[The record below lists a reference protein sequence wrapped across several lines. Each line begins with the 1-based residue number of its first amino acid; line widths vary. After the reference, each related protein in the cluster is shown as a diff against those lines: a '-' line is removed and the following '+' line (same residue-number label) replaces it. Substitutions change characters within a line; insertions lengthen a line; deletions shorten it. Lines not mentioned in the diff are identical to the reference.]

1 MNIIGLEVS
10 TSAAKCI
17 LYNVEKGIIDAVSQP
32 YKAEVSDIVSQD
44 PEGIFQAALDV
55 LRTIVQRTECPV
67 AAIGLSGTWH
77 SLLYLDRNRQP
88 VGRIKTWA
96 DVAATDTVEELK
108 AEPKFYKDFYH
119 KTGCVLHALYP
130 IWKLYHDKKT
140 NPDALQEVVYLSSQI
155 EYLFERL
162 TGGQAVSK
170 CTASG
175 TGFFNI
181 NTLDWDDEL
190 LDLVGIKRSMFA
202 ELTEATFTLP
212 LAPEI
217 ARQVGLPSGIPVT
230 VGAADGALNQVGIGG
245 AREGFMSFSV
255 GTSSALRLVK
265 PTPQLADDPSTWCYY
280 LYNGKRIIG
289 AATHSGNILSWF
301 SERFFLDRQGKNFT
315 LQDYDQFAAGVE
327 PEDAPYFLPF
337 LYGERCPGWEGKR
350 RGGFM
355 EISPQHNEAHLYYA
369 ILEGI
374 LFNLY
379 HCYTILSN
387 FGGEPAKV
395 LLSGGII
402 NSPFWRQMAAD
413 IFRRDLLVT
422 GVVNESTV
430 GGALFAL
437 QACGGIGQVEDYYVE
452 PSHVLSPRSAQVD
465 IYRKRFDKYLQLYEA
480 SRP

>member
-1 MNIIGLEVS
+1 MNVIGLEVS

-17 LYNVEKGIIDAVSQP
+17 LYNAETGIVDSVSQP
-32 YKAEVSDIVSQD
+32 YPAEVADIVSQD
-44 PEGIFQAALDV
+44 PEGIFQAALAV
-55 LRTIVQRTECPV
+55 LRAIVQRNDRPV

-77 SLLYLDRNRQP
+77 SLLYLDRHRQP

-96 DVAATDTVEELK
+96 DVTATETVEALK
-108 AEPKFYKDFYH
+108 AEPDFYREFYH

-140 NPDALQEVVYLSSQI
+140 NPEAFRDVVYLSSQI

-162 TGGQAVSK
+162 TGGQAVSR

-175 TGFFNI
+175 SGFFNI
-181 NTLDWDDEL
+181 HTLDWDDEL
-190 LDLVGIKRSMFA
+190 LALAGVKRSMFA

-212 LAPEI
+212 LAPAI
-217 ARQVGLPSGIPVT
+217 ARAVGLPAGIPVT

-245 AREGFMSFSV
+245 AREGIMSFSV
-255 GTSSALRLVK
+255 GTSAALRLVK
-265 PTPQLADDPSTWCYY
+265 PAPQLADDPSTWCYY

-289 AATHSGNILSWF
+289 AATHSGNVLSWF
-301 SERFFLDRQGKNFT
+301 AERFFFDRKGKT
-315 LQDYDQFAAGVE
+315 YSLQDYDQFAAAIE
-327 PEDAPYFLPF
+327 PEKAPYFLPF
-337 LYGERCPGWEGKR
+337 LYGERCPGWQGKR
-350 RGGFM
+350 RGGFL

-379 HCYTILSN
+379 HCYTILASL
-387 FGGEPAKV
+387 GGQPAKV

-402 NSPFWRQMAAD
+402 KSPFWRQMAAD
-413 IFRRDLLVT
+413 IFQRDLLVT
-422 GVVNESTV
+422 GVVDESTV

-437 QACGGIGQVEDYYVE
+437 QAGGGIGQVEDYAVE
-452 PSHVLSPRSAQVD
+452 PTRVLSPRSDKVD
-465 IYRKRFDKYLQLYEA
+465 VYRKRFAKYLQLYEA